1 MKSVKEAACLE
12 ANERYLKYP
21 EYLAVGRAQFYEGWE
36 QALDDLF
43 EIFKDNEKVLVV
55 LHSLATRRGEG

>member
-21 EYLAVGRAQFYEGWE
+21 EYLEVGQAQFYKGWE

-55 LHSLATRRGEG
+55 LHSLAEGKANG